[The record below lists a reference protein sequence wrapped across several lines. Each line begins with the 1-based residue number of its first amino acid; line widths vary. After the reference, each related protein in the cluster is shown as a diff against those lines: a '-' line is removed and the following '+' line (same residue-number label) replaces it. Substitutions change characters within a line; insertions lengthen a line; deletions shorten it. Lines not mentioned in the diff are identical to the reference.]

1 MCPGIPSTYNTVRTK
16 IPDSDRSGFNSGWN
30 TESEPEPRNSRNSEP
45 EFATKEPTE
54 RNGPTALWKA
64 LLRVNQPSNARI
76 RTLTEQLKTIQ
87 LKDFPGENC
96 ELRGL
101 LQGSASCGG

>member
-1 MCPGIPSTYNTVRTK
+1 MHEVCQYDITNLNWSGKAILNSCSAQLRSTIER
-16 IPDSDRSGFNSGWN
+16 
-30 TESEPEPRNSRNSEP
+30 EL
-45 EFATKEPTE
+45 EPTE